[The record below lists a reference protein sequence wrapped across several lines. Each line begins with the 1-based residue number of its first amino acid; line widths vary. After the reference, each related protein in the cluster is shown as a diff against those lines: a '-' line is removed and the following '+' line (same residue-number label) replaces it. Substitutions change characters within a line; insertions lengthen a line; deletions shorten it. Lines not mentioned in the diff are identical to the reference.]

1 MIINWTECNLASEP
15 SVPWFHKSDGKITI
29 LKYFSAWRCSD
40 LLPSYARPRTWAS
53 KVMQW
58 ENMVKILSIA
68 PTETP
73 NTQEVAIGSLLCLG
87 VSTLTGLWLQC
98 RNACHSQLVIKK
110 GKVGTVM
117 DRMSESFWEHEV
129 MGWNTILSIILLPNS
144 HWS

>member
-1 MIINWTECNLASEP
+1 M
-15 SVPWFHKSDGKITI
+15 
-29 LKYFSAWRCSD
+29 
-40 LLPSYARPRTWAS
+40 WAS
-53 KVMQW
+53 KVMQF
-58 ENMVKILSIA
+58 ENMVKILSIP

-117 DRMSESFWEHEV
+117 DRMSESF
-129 MGWNTILSIILLPNS
+129 
-144 HWS
+144 